1 MSLARWGK
9 WSEKISV
16 KTVIRSIKLFCVVCL
31 SVLFLFTNALSF
43 LIQCTA
49 SSYPFWYRQTFDISK
64 QNLTNNMFRKT
75 LKIEKGNQNP

>member
-31 SVLFLFTNALSF
+31 SVLFLFTNVLSF
-43 LIQCTA
+43 LIQCSA
-49 SSYPFWYRQTFDISK
+49 SGYPFCISK
-64 QNLTNNMFRKT
+64 QNLTYNRKT